1 VNIEVILDAAEAG
14 PPGLR
19 ALARRF
25 PEAETRHLGVPPDAA
40 SVMARRSEGVPEV
53 HITEAA
59 GRLPGHLA
67 ATEPDPLNDG
77 SAFMALARTGA
88 QAIVTRIKTEAA
100 SQHVC

>member
-14 PPGLR
+14 RPHCASPPASSWRPIPG
-19 ALARRF
+19 
-25 PEAETRHLGVPPDAA
+25 TRGVPLDTA
-40 SVMARRSEGVPEV
+40 SMMARRSEGVPEV

-59 GRLPGHLA
+59 DRLLEHLA
-67 ATEPDPLNDG
+67 ATEPDPLNNG
-77 SAFMALARTGA
+77 SALMALADTGA